1 MLAYIPAPW
10 IRHGWWY
17 FFIFFSGE
25 ILQFD
30 AEKSQVPWWIDPKS
44 QVMARD
50 HWGPT
55 SRGYDD
61 ETIGTCLMFQEFFNQ
76 AEKQAS
82 MIDVYRWKTDS
93 SFFGSNWY
101 WCVKLKRPK
110 GPGFPTSLQ
119 KAPCWDPLPRS
130 DAGQSWGGLS
140 SSEGEEIS
148 IQNFQNLFEDLNW
161 AAYFC

>member
-10 IRHGWWY
+10 IRHRWWY
-17 FFIFFSGE
+17 FFIFFPV
-25 ILQFD
+25 
-30 AEKSQVPWWIDPKS
+30 KSSSLMLKNPKS
-44 QVMARD
+44 HSESIPCQVMARD

-76 AEKQAS
+76 AEKQPS

-101 WCVKLKRPK
+101 WCVKLKRHK

-119 KAPCWDPLPRS
+119 RAPCWDPLPRS

-140 SSEGEEIS
+140 SREDEEIS